1 MAATAKETVNV
12 PKGVDSGINLR
23 VSRKGHFSLTGP
35 PGDLIIKLN
44 VKTHTYFKKDGT
56 NMHTDTFLTVT

>member
-35 PGDLIIKLN
+35 PGDLMIRLS
-44 VKTHTYFKKDGT
+44 VKAHAYFRRDGADV
-56 NMHTDTFLTVT
+56 HTDAFLTVT